1 MITVEA
7 RLRQLRKAMAKAK
20 LDALILPS
28 NDPHQ
33 SEYVAEYWK
42 VREYF
47 SGFTGS
53 AGILIVL
60 ADYAALWTDSRY
72 FLQAEKELEGSGIV
86 LHRLVEQTA
95 PEHLHWLVDY
105 LPEGSTIGGEAAMFS
120 VHQVYYLQRLA
131 STKSIEIKAAKNII
145 GNVWKKRPDM
155 PGSIAYDFD
164 IKYAGVSRED
174 KLTRLRAF
182 MKQRGV
188 NFYFVSALHEIAWLL
203 NIRAWDVDF
212 TPVVLSYL
220 LVGEKNATLFVKD
233 YKIPNALKEK
243 LKAAGI
249 ALKDYGSIVHGLG
262 AISSHKV
269 VYADKHDFS
278 WKCQM
283 SMHENIVL
291 GESVITPW
299 MAIKNPTEIQHFKDV
314 MVKDGVALIKLYRW
328 LEDTLGN
335 RSVKETEVAIQLA
348 KFRSEQEGYKG
359 ESFPAIVGY
368 EANGAIVHYRAQEED
383 CASIEKR
390 GMLLLDSGGQY
401 INGTTDITRT
411 VHFGE
416 PTPEQRKHYTLV
428 LKGNIG
434 LQMVHF
440 PKGITGAQLDT
451 LARFPLWKEGLNYGH
466 GTGHGVGFFLGV
478 HEAPQGF
485 APNIKSSRGYTP
497 IEENTVTSN
506 EPGYYKPGTYGI
518 RIENLMQCVPSDK
531 NPDFLAFEV
540 LTLFPIA
547 TNMIDNSLL
556 NYAERVWL
564 NRYHRK
570 VYSALSPN
578 LGEKDRAWLWNH
590 CQAI

>member
-7 RLRQLRKAMAKAK
+7 RLRQLRKAMAKANI
-20 LDALILPS
+20 DALILPS

-53 AGILIVL
+53 AGVLIVL

-86 LHRLVEQTA
+86 LHRLVQQTA
-95 PEHLHWLVDY
+95 PEHLHWLIDY
-105 LPEGSTIGGEAAMFS
+105 LPEGSTIGGEADMFS
-120 VHQVYYLQRLA
+120 VHQVYYLERLGR
-131 STKSIEIKAAKNII
+131 SKSIQIKAAKNII
-145 GNVWKKRPDM
+145 GTVWKKRPDM

-174 KLTRLRAF
+174 KLARLRAF
-182 MKQRGV
+182 MKEKGV
-188 NFYFVSALHEIAWLL
+188 NYYFVTALDEIAWLL

-212 TPVVLSYL
+212 MPVVLSYL

-233 YKIPNALKEK
+233 YKIPNPLKEK

-249 ALKDYGSIVHGLG
+249 ALKDYGSIIHGLG
-262 AISSHKV
+262 AISTHKA
-269 VYADKHDFS
+269 VYADKHNFS

-283 SMHENIVL
+283 SMHDNIIL

-299 MAIKNPTEIQHFKDV
+299 MSIKNPTEIQHFKDV
-314 MVKDGVALIKLYRW
+314 MVKDGVALVKLYRW

-335 RSVKETEVAIQLA
+335 RSVKETEVATQLA

-368 EANGAIVHYRAQEED
+368 ESNGAIVHYRPKEED
-383 CASIEKR
+383 CASIEKE

-411 VHFGE
+411 VHFGT

-428 LKGNIG
+428 LKGNIA
-434 LQMVHF
+434 LQTVHF
-440 PKGITGAQLDT
+440 PKGTTGAQLDA
-451 LARFPLWKEGLNYGH
+451 LARFPLWREGLDYGH

-485 APNIKSSRGYTP
+485 APNIKSTRGATP
-497 IEENTVTSN
+497 IEENTVSSN
-506 EPGYYKPGTYGI
+506 EPGYYQSGAYGI
-518 RIENLMQCVPSDK
+518 RIENLMQCVPSNK

-556 NYAERVWL
+556 NYPERVWL
-564 NRYHRK
+564 NRYHRR
-570 VYSALSPN
+570 VYSALSPY
-578 LGEKDRAWLWNH
+578 LGEKDRAWLWSH
-590 CQAI
+590 CEAI